1 MVKLALS
8 LAALAMSTATLVAAA
23 PSATQTSKTTFSF
36 AEWVEDLIAHPDT
49 ALSADEAIAA
59 AHAADVVGSAGGLRA
74 RAPSCDVSF
83 PSANGRDAAACVD
96 NLAAK
101 GRNGV
106 NCVADTVG
114 YFCQIGGAE
123 IVGVSG
129 SASRQSANCNDIAR
143 TAGLIFDSCW
153 RADDTVKG
161 SELCITNNQLMVH
174 ISGR

>member
-1 MVKLALS
+1 MAKLALS
-8 LAALAMSTATLVAAA
+8 LAALVMSTATLVAAA
-23 PSATQTSKTTFSF
+23 PSAAQTSKTTFSF

-83 PSANGRDAAACVD
+83 PSANARDAAACVD
-96 NLAAK
+96 DLAAK

-106 NCVADTVG
+106 QCVVETVS

-129 SASRQSANCNDIAR
+129 GGRQSANCNDIAR

-161 SELCITNNQLMVH
+161 SELCITNNRLMVH
-174 ISGR
+174 IAGR